1 MPRRQGCHHVRSIV
15 RTNTHREPGVAY
27 FDMYCTYVKD
37 SKNRWSLKIDSGGLV
52 NHLGL
57 VCPLHRLVLAQNID
71 AQAGARATYHTK
83 DVINRPGD
91 RQ

>member
-1 MPRRQGCHHVRSIV
+1 M
-15 RTNTHREPGVAY
+15 
-27 FDMYCTYVKD
+27 KD
-37 SKNRWSLKIDSGGLV
+37 SKNRLSLKIDLGGLV

-83 DVINRPGD
+83 DVIN
-91 RQ
+91 